1 LGNLASG
8 SSVISVNST
17 RGSQLTDGELRSSS
31 RRVRVQFR
39 CRAGVDKAA
48 AWLPLASW
56 PSFIAWLSPFVSFSP
71 PLYFPDAAAMAEPP
85 SPLSFFHLRAF
96 SNPTEC
102 TTTFAVI
109 CRPSCAPFS
118 VATAAVV
125 PLPPEQSPASRL
137 LAWPAGH
144 RPPLT
149 MLRPPTS
156 AHQPPGASPPFPRH
170 CQPFSGRHRP
180 IPWRPLFKFAS
191 GTSY

>member
-1 LGNLASG
+1 M
-8 SSVISVNST
+8 NST

-71 PLYFPDAAAMAEPP
+71 PLCFPDAAAMAEPP

-109 CRPSCAPFS
+109 FRPSYAPFS
-118 VATAAVV
+118 VATVTVV
-125 PLPPEQSPASRL
+125 PSPPEQPPASFL
-137 LAWPAGH
+137 LARPAGQ
-144 RPPLT
+144 RPPLA
-149 MLRPPTS
+149 MLRTPS
-156 AHQPPGASPPFPRH
+156 GSPRH
-170 CQPFSGRHRP
+170 PVARP
-180 IPWRPLFKFAS
+180 PLQLPLTSLRRPEIKLLRRPLFS
-191 GTSY
+191 IRDQGLRLQIREL